1 MDKRRYVI
9 LLQKGLSQKEIAT
22 RMGVHQ
28 PKVSEWLN
36 GKRMPN
42 SESLY
47 KLAEVLDYDPYDL
60 AVELKHISE
69 MA

>member
-1 MDKRRYVI
+1 MVI
-9 LLQKGLSQKEIAT
+9 CLQKGLSQKEIAN

-36 GKRMPN
+36 GNRIPN

-47 KLAEVLDYDPYDL
+47 KLANVLDEDPYTL
-60 AVELKHISE
+60 ANKLEQISK
-69 MA
+69 M

>member
-9 LLQKGLSQKEIAT
+9 CLQKGLSQKEIAR
-22 RMGVHQ
+22 RMGVYQ

-36 GKRMPN
+36 GNRFPN

-47 KLAEVLDYDPYDL
+47 KLADVLDEDPYVL
-60 AVELKHISE
+60 ANKLEIVAK
-69 MA
+69 M

>member
-1 MDKRRYVI
+1 MEKRRVVI
-9 LLQKGLSQKEIAT
+9 CLQKGLSQKEIAN

-36 GKRMPN
+36 GNRIPN

-47 KLAEVLDYDPYDL
+47 KLANVLDEDPYTL
-60 AVELKHISE
+60 ANKLEQISK
-69 MA
+69 M